1 MYGSPHLS
9 GNSTKQEIL
18 VQSVSNR
25 SVMNCSVLHAY
36 WFFFS
41 TVFSDFVFICF
52 QSVSVMFSSESLQT
66 TVKPNK
72 GSDVTVSSQQ
82 PDCTVCTI
90 SGVNDSQTSCQR
102 SLKLE
107 PEKEVKLLF
116 RCPQPVE
123 QSYNVTITSLIGKFK
138 HNLSPE
144 YIVNLFVLL
153 VLSFLII

>member
-1 MYGSPHLS
+1 MLADACGAFWFLLS
-9 GNSTKQEIL
+9 LLASCFQIL
-18 VQSVSNR
+18 
-25 SVMNCSVLHAY
+25 
-36 WFFFS
+36 W
-41 TVFSDFVFICF
+41 VFIYICF
-52 QSVSVMFSSESLQT
+52 QSVSVMFSSESFQT
-66 TVKPNK
+66 TVKPNI
-72 GSDVTVSSQQ
+72 GSEVTVSSQQ

-90 SGVNDSQTSCQR
+90 SGVNESQTSCQL

-116 RCPQPVE
+116 KCPQPVE

-138 HNLSPE
+138 HNLIPE